1 METISVLF
9 ALTVAGGLVSLAEA
23 HGRLILPPSRSSM
36 WRFGF
41 PTPKNYQDMQ
51 LWCGGSWNQ
60 WGLNGGRCGICG
72 DPYQQ
77 NPRENEAGGKYATG
91 IISRCY
97 RYFPTGQII
106 AVQVDLTV
114 NHLGYFEFRL
124 CEHND
129 TSTPTSQA
137 CLDANLLQFADGSTR
152 HYVRERDYG
161 VMTLNLRIP
170 PTVVCTQCVL
180 QWKYHTGNSW
190 GRDKGGEGIGH
201 GPQEEF
207 YGCSDIAILPNCDDV
222 TGKAAT
228 PH

>member
-1 METISVLF
+1 M
-9 ALTVAGGLVSLAEA
+9 
-23 HGRLILPPSRSSM
+23 
-36 WRFGF
+36 
-41 PTPKNYQDMQ
+41 
-51 LWCGGSWNQ
+51 
-60 WGLNGGRCGICG
+60 CG

-97 RYFPTGQII
+97 RYFPAGQII

-114 NHLGYFEFRL
+114 NHFGYFEFRL

-129 TSTPTSQA
+129 TSTPISQA

-180 QWKYHTGNSW
+180 QWKYHTGINVYYVLYPNK
-190 GRDKGGEGIGH
+190 DQFTDEMLYILTL
-201 GPQEEF
+201 QTIF
-207 YGCSDIAILPNCDDV
+207 YLCTRKNRRKPVFL
-222 TGKAAT
+222 
-228 PH
+228 

>member
-1 METISVLF
+1 MVQFFINFFFL
-9 ALTVAGGLVSLAEA
+9 GGGGIARRHSYMVVYGKSYYTSLAKDF
-23 HGRLILPPSRSSM
+23 S
-36 WRFGF
+36 FG
-41 PTPKNYQDMQ
+41 PQ
-51 LWCGGSWNQ
+51 NQ
-60 WGLNGGRCGICG
+60 WGLNGGRCGVCG

-114 NHLGYFEFRL
+114 NHFGYFEFRL

-180 QWKYHTGNSW
+180 QWKYHTG
-190 GRDKGGEGIGH
+190 I
-201 GPQEEF
+201 
-207 YGCSDIAILPNCDDV
+207 
-222 TGKAAT
+222 T
-228 PH
+228 